1 MLGRKEKERKNP
13 EKDRQRNIGRQ
24 KEAKI
29 GKKIG
34 ISVGQDKEK
43 ATKKRNKLQ
52 QNK

>member
-29 GKKIG
+29 GKIWDKRWSRQRKG
-34 ISVGQDKEK
+34 YKKEK
-43 ATKKRNKLQ
+43 
-52 QNK
+52 